1 MWNSLFF
8 HFFHDIIDML
18 KDLIK
23 FFVVNRLSSYLN
35 PLVDRYKMREV
46 KNPVFFPS
54 ASKIA

>member
-35 PLVDRYKMREV
+35 PLVDRYKMRGS
-46 KNPVFFPS
+46 KKSRLLPS

>member
-8 HFFHDIIDML
+8 HFFHGIIDML

-35 PLVDRYKMREV
+35 PLVDRYKMRG
-46 KNPVFFPS
+46 
-54 ASKIA
+54 SKKSRLLPLSF